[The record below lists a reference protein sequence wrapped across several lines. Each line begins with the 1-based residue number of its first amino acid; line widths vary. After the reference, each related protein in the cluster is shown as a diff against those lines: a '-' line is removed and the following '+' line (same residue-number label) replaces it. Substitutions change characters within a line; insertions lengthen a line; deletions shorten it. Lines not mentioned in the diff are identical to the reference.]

1 MFSPAFGTWIPRVLG
16 VLTRVWLP
24 LLVLSSGVTAVAE
37 TDELDAPYELVEYS
51 GDETLRD
58 FVARYLND
66 PDLWPTVLRI
76 NQFASPADLSPGV
89 VIQMPVRQVMLADDA
104 LATSLVAIQKAT
116 AEGARLFAPKQIGD
130 AIETREEAIDKRG
143 EGEWRLVVNYAG
155 DATVFANEAFEISL
169 EQRDRAAEALI
180 TDIQGNVEGRD
191 PTEAAWSDR
200 DLNDILVEFERLRT
214 LTNST
219 TQVTFRD
226 LSRLRLNPN
235 SNATIQRMR
244 SDPLT
249 GKEVTK
255 VSLASGDFYALL
267 NQLSD
272 QDSFEIDVPGIK
284 TTTESNDFWI
294 KNDTDSARFVNFDA
308 ESLDIRAGDQM
319 VSLGLDEGVV
329 ITADGATAK
338 TEALDRATLIAPL
351 DNDEV
356 YGTAVSLSWEPFPEA
371 AGYWLELA
379 GDPGFNRMI
388 ATEWGVSTTGF
399 NVADLTP
406 GLHYWRVAALDQ
418 LGLPGKWSETREFD
432 LRIDTTPP
440 FLTLLAPG
448 DGIIVEE
455 ASIDILGASEDGV
468 TLTLNGQN
476 VPVASDGGFLVNL
489 PLQPG
494 MNTYVLTATDR
505 AGNRSQKRQ
514 TIDYR
519 PRQAATIT
527 LDADLPREGD
537 TIVTRNAEQT
547 VTATTTANAGLD
559 VLLQDAAGDLV
570 GQTRV
575 ETGGRI
581 ALTAPATDTSTPFTI
596 TILSD
601 GGAPLGQTGF
611 NLVRDT
617 QAPVLVLDEHPPRS
631 SFEET
636 LTLSG
641 TVQDAAGVTLG
652 GTPLELDDTGGF
664 EITVTLAPGSNAFEL
679 RALDAAGNVTLLALE
694 TALDIDP
701 PEILAVR
708 AERPEGDNGPI
719 EIEVEARD
727 PSGLRQAA
735 QFIVEIGA
743 NEREGYL
750 RCDSD
755 TGLCRATLPAE
766 AGEVTVIE
774 VVVLDYAGNEAFW

>member
-1 MFSPAFGTWIPRVLG
+1 MFGPAFGTVSPRVLG
-16 VLTRVWLP
+16 SLARLLLP
-24 LLVLSSGVTAVAE
+24 LVALGSAISVAAE
-37 TDELDAPYELVEYS
+37 TDEMDAPYELVEYS
-51 GDETLRD
+51 GNETLRD

-76 NQFASPADLSPGV
+76 NEFASPADLSPGV

-104 LATSLVAIQKAT
+104 LETSLEAIQKAN
-116 AEGARLFAPKQIGD
+116 AEGARLFAPEQIGD
-130 AIETREEAIDKRG
+130 AIENREEAIDKRG
-143 EGEWRLVVNYAG
+143 EGEWRLVVTYAG
-155 DATVFANEAFEISL
+155 EATEYANEAFEISL

-180 TDIQGNVEGRD
+180 TDIQGDVEGRD

-294 KNDTDSARFVNFDA
+294 KNDTESARFVNFDA
-308 ESLDIRAGDQM
+308 ESLDIRAGDQK

-329 ITADGATAK
+329 ITADGKTAK
-338 TEALDRATLIAPL
+338 TEALDRATLIAPA
-351 DNDEV
+351 DKDEV
-356 YGTAVSLSWEPFPEA
+356 YGTAVSLSWEAYPDA
-371 AGYWLELA
+371 AGYWLEVA
-379 GDPGFNRMI
+379 GDPGFNQMI
-388 ATEWGVSTTGF
+388 ATEWGVSSTGF
-399 NVADLTP
+399 EVAELTP

-418 LGLPGKWSETREFD
+418 LGLPGKWSDTREFD
-432 LRIDTTPP
+432 LRIDNTPP

-448 DGIIVEE
+448 DGVIVEE
-455 ASIDILGASEDGV
+455 PSVDILGASEDGV
-468 TLTLNGQN
+468 TLTLNGAD
-476 VPVASDGGFLVNL
+476 VPVASDGGFLVTL

-494 MNTYVLTATDR
+494 VNTYVLAATDR
-505 AGNRSQKRQ
+505 AGNRSEKRQ
-514 TIDYR
+514 TIDFR
-519 PRQAATIT
+519 PREAATIA
-527 LDADLPREGD
+527 LDADLAREGD
-537 TIVTRNAEQT
+537 VLVTRNAELT
-547 VTATTTANAGLD
+547 VTATTSAKPGLD
-559 VLLQDAAGDLV
+559 VVLQDAAGETV
-570 GQTRV
+570 GQSRV

-581 ALTAPATDTSTPFTI
+581 ALTVPASPTVTSYTVK
-596 TILSD
+596 ILSD
-601 GGAPLGQTGF
+601 GGAPLGQTELS
-611 NLVRDT
+611 LVQDVEE
-617 QAPVLVLDEHPPRS
+617 PVLTLDELPPRS
-631 SFEET
+631 SFEEV
-636 LTLSG
+636 LTLRG
-641 TVQDAAGVTLG
+641 TVSNASGVTLAG
-652 GTPLELDDTGGF
+652 APLALDAEGRF
-664 EITVTLAPGSNAFEL
+664 EVIVTLQPGSNLFEL
-679 RALDAAGNVTLLALE
+679 RALDAAGNVALLALE
-694 TALDIDP
+694 TALDIEP

-708 AERPEGDNGPI
+708 AERPDGEGGPI

-750 RCDSD
+750 RCDSAA
-755 TGLCRATLPAE
+755 GLCRATLPAE
-766 AGEVTVIE
+766 AGEVSVIE